1 MIIHHSIL
9 WSPILKPKY
18 EIMRWLYIQLY
29 PHYVPTVHH
38 HYIPL
43 HPIISHYIPL
53 YPIIS
58 HYIPLYPIILSI
70 YIHAYIIR
78 YPIEIPW
85 KYHANPMLRRVPSG
99 NQTWHLKI
107 PCVYLMFLSK
117 PPYTRYSIT
126 MFDYRRLYIYIYSSY
141 REAKSWFSFTPS
153 TQL

>member
-18 EIMRWLYIQLY
+18 EIMCWLYIQLY
-29 PHYVPTVHH
+29 PHYVPTVFPIHH
-38 HYIPL
+38 
-43 HPIISHYIPL
+43 HYIPL

-58 HYIPLYPIILSI
+58 HYII

-107 PCVYLMFLSK
+107 PCVYLMFPSK
-117 PPYTRYSIT
+117 PPYTRCSIT
-126 MFDYRRLYIYIYSSY
+126 MFDYRRLYIIYIVLIEKLKVGLVSPHQHSY
-141 REAKSWFSFTPS
+141 KYHKP
-153 TQL
+153 